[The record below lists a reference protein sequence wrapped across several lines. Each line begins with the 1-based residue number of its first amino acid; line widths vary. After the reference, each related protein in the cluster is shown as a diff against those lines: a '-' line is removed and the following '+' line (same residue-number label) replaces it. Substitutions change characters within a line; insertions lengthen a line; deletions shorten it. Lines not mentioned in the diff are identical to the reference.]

1 MIEICEVG
9 PRDGLQTE
17 ATYLSV
23 QQRVDMITK
32 LSKLG
37 FSKIECVSFVRD
49 DLVPQM
55 AHAEKIIEALP
66 KENGVRYAGLVLSAG
81 GVQRALRLENLTD
94 IHFAIAASDTFN
106 KRNAG
111 RPTWDTLD
119 RLSIPIKEALQ
130 SGKQVTG
137 IIATAFGCPFEGI
150 IPLDRVL
157 KMIESYIN
165 FGNCQICLAD
175 TTGLANPKQVQ
186 HMIQEVNLHFP
197 DVPISLHFH
206 NTRGLGLA
214 NVLAAIQMGVTRFD
228 SSIGGLGGCPYAPLA
243 VGNVCTE
250 DLVNMTE
257 SMGFSTGIDLDGLIE
272 TAKWTEQQ
280 VKRKLDGLV
289 MKAGPIGLP
298 SMPYEQSSLNENGK
312 M

>member
-17 ATYLSV
+17 TTYLSV

-37 FSKIECVSFVRD
+37 FSKIECVSFVRE

-55 AHAEKIIEALP
+55 ANAEKIIEALP
-66 KENGVRYAGLVLSAG
+66 KANGMRYAGLVLSAG

-106 KRNAG
+106 KKNAG
-111 RPTWDTLD
+111 RPTWDTLE
-119 RLSIPIKEALQ
+119 RLSTPIEEALQ

-137 IIATAFGCPFEGI
+137 IIATAFGCPFEGM
-150 IPLDRVL
+150 IPQDRVL
-157 KMIESYIN
+157 KMIESYLN

-175 TTGLANPKQVQ
+175 TTGLANPKHVQ

-197 DVPISLHFH
+197 DEPISLHFH

-214 NVLAAIQMGVTRFD
+214 NVLAAIQLGVTRFD

-257 SMGFSTGIDLDGLIE
+257 SMGISTGIDLDGLIE
-272 TAKWTEQQ
+272 TSKWTEQQ

-289 MKAGPIGLP
+289 MKAGPIRLP
-298 SMPYEQSSLNENGK
+298 SLPYENSSK
-312 M
+312 

>member
-1 MIEICEVG
+1 LIEICEVG

-37 FSKIECVSFVRD
+37 FSKIECVSFVRE

-55 AHAEKIIEALP
+55 ADAEKIIEALP
-66 KENGVRYAGLVLSAG
+66 KANGVRYAGLVLSAG

-106 KRNAG
+106 KKNAG
-111 RPTWDTLD
+111 RPTWDTLE
-119 RLSIPIKEALQ
+119 RLSTPIKEALQ

-150 IPLDRVL
+150 IPQDRVL

-186 HMIQEVNLHFP
+186 HMIQEVNHHFP

-214 NVLAAIQMGVTRFD
+214 NVLAAIQLGVTRFD

-257 SMGFSTGIDLDGLIE
+257 AMGISTGIDLDGLIE

-289 MKAGPIGLP
+289 MKAGPIGLR
-298 SMPYEQSSLNENGK
+298 SVPYEKSILNENGK